1 MDSVQAVN
9 EGLQRRNAVAHI
21 LIAGLGDLGW
31 PLAVHWRDAGHR
43 VSGIRRRNEGPE
55 GVDLYTGDLNEG
67 AVLLP
72 PDRVDLV
79 YIILTPGE
87 RSEQGYSRAF
97 LGAPQRLLDQLGQQ
111 QPLPPVVFVSSTAVY
126 GDDEAE
132 VDEDTPPSPQRYN
145 GRILLAA
152 EEEISIR
159 SLATVVRFS
168 GIYGPDS
175 QRLVRQAEAIHDGE
189 DPPALRW
196 SNRIHRTDCVR
207 LLTRLGEDWL
217 AGEMQPSLV
226 VGTDGHPVLNY
237 EVLNW
242 LGDQL
247 GRPLEL
253 PLNGPP
259 AGKRVRS
266 RYIEESDFELRYPDY
281 RAGYSALLSNRGKEQ
296 EARGKG

>member
-1 MDSVQAVN
+1 MS
-9 EGLQRRNAVAHI
+9 HI
-21 LIAGLGDLGW
+21 LIAGLGNLGW

-43 VSGIRRRNEGPE
+43 VSAIRRGDKAPE
-55 GVDLYTGDLNEG
+55 GIDLYSCDLNDG

-97 LGAPQRLLDQLGQQ
+97 LGAPQHLLDQLARQ
-111 QPLPPVVFVSSTAVY
+111 QPLPPVIFVSSTAVY
-126 GDDEAE
+126 GDEEAE
-132 VDEDTPPSPQRYN
+132 VDENTPPSPERYN

-159 SLATVVRFS
+159 ALATVVRFS

-175 QRLVRQAEAIHDGE
+175 ERLVRQAEAIHEGE
-189 DPPALRW
+189 EAPALRW

-207 LLTRLGEDWL
+207 LLTWLGEDWL

-226 VGTDGHPVLNY
+226 VGTDNHPVLNY

-242 LGDQL
+242 LGEQL
-247 GRPLEL
+247 GRPLKL
-253 PLNGPP
+253 PLDGAA
-259 AGKRVRS
+259 AGKRVHS
-266 RYIEESDFELRYPDY
+266 RYIAESHFKLRYPDY
-281 RAGYSALLSNRGKEQ
+281 RAGYAEVLR
-296 EARGKG
+296 KG

>member
-1 MDSVQAVN
+1 M
-9 EGLQRRNAVAHI
+9 AHI
-21 LIAGLGDLGW
+21 LIAGLGDLGR
-31 PLAVHWRDAGHR
+31 PLAVEWRDAGQR
-43 VSGIRRRNEGPE
+43 VSAIRRGNEAPE
-55 GVDLYTGDLNEG
+55 GIDLYSCDLNDG

-97 LGAPQRLLDQLGQQ
+97 LGAPQRLLDQLARQ
-111 QPLPPVVFVSSTAVY
+111 QPLPPVIFVSSTAVY
-126 GDDEAE
+126 GDDEAQ
-132 VDEDTPPSPQRYN
+132 VDEDTPPSPPRYN

-175 QRLVRQAEAIHDGE
+175 QRLVRQAEAIHEGE
-189 DPPALRW
+189 EPPTLRW

-207 LLTRLGEDWL
+207 LLRWLGEHWL

-226 VGTDGHPVLNY
+226 VGTDRHPVLNY

-242 LGDQL
+242 LGEQL
-247 GRPLEL
+247 GRPLDL
-253 PLNGPP
+253 PLEGSP

-281 RAGYSALLSNRGKEQ
+281 RTGYEEVLRTSRKMKDE
-296 EARGKG
+296 R

>member
-1 MDSVQAVN
+1 M
-9 EGLQRRNAVAHI
+9 AHI

-43 VSGIRRRNEGPE
+43 VSAIRRRNAGPE
-55 GVDLYTGDLNEG
+55 GIDLYTGDLNEG

-79 YIILTPGE
+79 YIILTPAE
-87 RSEQGYSRAF
+87 RSEQGYRRAF
-97 LGAPQRLLDQLGQQ
+97 LEAPQRLLDQLVQQ
-111 QPLPPVVFVSSTAVY
+111 QPMPPVVFVSSTAVY
-126 GDDEAE
+126 GDGDVE
-132 VDEDTPPSPQRYN
+132 VNEDTPPGPERYN

-159 SLATVVRFS
+159 ALATVVRFS

-175 QRLVRQAEAIHDGE
+175 ERLVRQAEAIHDGE
-189 DPPALRW
+189 EPPALRW

-217 AGEMQPSLV
+217 AGEMQPSVV
-226 VGTDGHPVLNY
+226 VGTDGHPALNY

-242 LGDQL
+242 LGEQL
-247 GRPLEL
+247 GRPLKL
-253 PLNGPP
+253 PLDGSP

-266 RYIEESDFELRYPDY
+266 RYIEASDFELRYPDY
-281 RAGYSALLSNRGKEQ
+281 RTGYEEVLRTSGKAQGARGKE
-296 EARGKG
+296 